1 MSQFWDFVKKL
12 NNQAK
17 RTQLAIA
24 VVTVVIG
31 VLIVTQLRA
40 QQTAAQALQA
50 ATEDDLGKIVS
61 DQGSEVN
68 ELKAEA
74 ADLRL
79 QLFQIKRASNNSAAV
94 MEESSKNLNDL
105 KVIAGLTKVSGPGIE
120 IQLIDE
126 HSALASSDLVDLI
139 TELRGGG
146 AEAISVN
153 GVRVV
158 ARTGIMQDKRGIFI
172 DQKQVS
178 SPYEILAIGD
188 SKMLSDA
195 LTINGGIRDKLSSLP
210 SVVFNIAENNNMEI
224 DSIASSR

>member
-210 SVVFNIAENNNMEI
+210 GVVFNIAEDNNMEI